1 MRDWLGAVRTQRLF
15 IPFPVFYSSFW
26 THTMTAALPFKVCFQ
41 THEVPPSAL
50 STQQL
55 PGHRHN
61 PGRQHQGGA
70 GRLSP
75 RGSAMAAPT
84 TSGPLLWGRRHLGR
98 GPGGGE
104 RSGAERRGNG
114 RLPGGGRGNGPG
126 GLAPAP
132 VRGAG
137 GMEGCGA
144 PAGASPAGGGGAG

>member
-1 MRDWLGAVRTQRLF
+1 
-15 IPFPVFYSSFW
+15 
-26 THTMTAALPFKVCFQ
+26 MTAALPFKVCFQ
-41 THEVPPSAL
+41 THEVPPSAP

-84 TSGPLLWGRRHLGR
+84 TPGSLLWGRRHLGR

-104 RSGAERRGNG
+104 RSGAERRGHG

-126 GLAPAP
+126 GGLRPRCGVPRGWRGAERLQAPALP
-132 VRGAG
+132 VAVAQAETKPGPCRAG
-137 GMEGCGA
+137 GA
-144 PAGASPAGGGGAG
+144 AAAGGTSPRCGGR